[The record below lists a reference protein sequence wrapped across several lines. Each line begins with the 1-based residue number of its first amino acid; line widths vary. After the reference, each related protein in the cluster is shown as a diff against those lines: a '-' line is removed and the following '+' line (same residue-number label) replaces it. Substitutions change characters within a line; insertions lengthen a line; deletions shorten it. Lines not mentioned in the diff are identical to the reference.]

1 MFWLTAIVRPFKL
14 SDVYERLIS
23 EGVGGM
29 TVTEVKGF
37 GNQRA
42 DTEIYRGNTYTSRFV
57 PKVKIELAVCEQ
69 DLDQIVQSIVEASQ
83 TGNPGD
89 GKIFVYKLEQALRI
103 RTGEVDLEAI

>member
-1 MFWLTAIVRPFKL
+1 MYWLTAIVRPFKL
-14 SDVYERLIS
+14 SDVYERLLS
-23 EGVGGM
+23 DGVGGM

-42 DTEIYRGNTYTSRFV
+42 DTEIYRGNAYTSRFV
-57 PKVKIELAVCEQ
+57 PKVKIELAVSEK
-69 DLDQIVQSIVEASQ
+69 DLERVVQSIVESSQ
-83 TGNPGD
+83 TGSPGD

>member
-14 SDVYERLIS
+14 SDVYEQLLS
-23 EGVGGM
+23 DGVGGM

-57 PKVKIELAVCEQ
+57 PKVKIEMAVCEK
-69 DLDQIVQSIVEASQ
+69 DLERVIQTIVDASK

-89 GKIFVYKLEQALRI
+89 GKIFVHKLESALRI
-103 RTGEVDLEAI
+103 RTGEIDLEAL

>member
-1 MFWLTAIVRPFKL
+1 MYWLTAIVRPFKL
-14 SDVYERLIS
+14 SDVYERLVS

-42 DTEIYRGNTYTSRFV
+42 DTEVYRGNSYTSRFV
-57 PKVKIELAVCEQ
+57 PKVKIELAVSETE
-69 DLDQIVQSIVEASQ
+69 LDRIIQSIVDVSQ

-103 RTGEVDLEAI
+103 RTEEVDLDAI

>member
-14 SDVYERLIS
+14 SDVYERLLS
-23 EGVGGM
+23 DGVGGM

-57 PKVKIELAVCEQ
+57 PKVKIELAVCEK
-69 DLDQIVQSIVEASQ
+69 DLEQVIQSIIEASK

-89 GKIFVYKLEQALRI
+89 GKIFVYKLEQTLRI

>member
-1 MFWLTAIVRPFKL
+1 MYWLTAIVRPFKL
-14 SDVYERLIS
+14 SEVYERLVS

-29 TVTEVKGF
+29 TVSEVKGF

-42 DTEIYRGNTYTSRFV
+42 DTEIYRGNTYSSRFV
-57 PKVKIELAVCEQ
+57 PKVKIELAVSESE
-69 DLDQIVQSIVEASQ
+69 LDRVVQCVVEASK

-89 GKIFVYKLEQALRI
+89 GKIFVYKLEQTLRI

>member
-1 MFWLTAIVRPFKL
+1 MYWLTAIVRPFKL
-14 SDVYERLIS
+14 SDVYERLVS

-42 DTEIYRGNTYTSRFV
+42 DTEVYRGNSYTSRFV
-57 PKVKIELAVCEQ
+57 PKVKIELAVSETE
-69 DLDQIVQSIVEASQ
+69 LDRIIQSIVDVSQ

-89 GKIFVYKLEQALRI
+89 GKIFVYTLEQALRI
-103 RTGEVDLEAI
+103 RTEEVDLDAI